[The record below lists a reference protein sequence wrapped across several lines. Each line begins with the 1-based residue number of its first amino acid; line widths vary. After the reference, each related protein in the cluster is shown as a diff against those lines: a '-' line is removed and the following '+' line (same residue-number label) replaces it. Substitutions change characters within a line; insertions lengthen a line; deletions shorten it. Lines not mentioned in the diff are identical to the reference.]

1 MKFLDLDGL
10 NTLKNYI
17 KKTYVDN
24 TKLGG
29 LNLYGESFNDKT
41 TDTKGLRLGIRN
53 GGSDFVNIP
62 IVKPGDAS
70 TYGLMSGADKAKL
83 DGLSDDGGSTVADPT
98 SVAKIVRFDSVV
110 TEDVTI
116 AAGSISSDNCILVYL
131 KTKKIFAV
139 KDQDNNTYY
148 NNGDII
154 LNDNPGI
161 WVSKSNFSG
170 LALNFVEGYKAIP
183 NAIYVDKDY
192 KMYVGGVIHNL
203 NDGGKFCNVLNVIN
217 VTNIPTNEID
227 VPEIE

>member
-10 NTLKNYI
+10 NTLKSYI

-29 LNLYGESFNDKT
+29 LNLYGQSFNDT
-41 TDTKGLRLGIRN
+41 STDTKGLRLGIRG
-53 GGSDFVNIP
+53 GGSDMVNIP

-83 DGLSDDGGSTVADPT
+83 DSLDDGGGSTVTDPT

-110 TEDVTI
+110 TGDVTI
-116 AAGSISSDNCILVYL
+116 TERSTSSDNCVLVYL
-131 KTKKIFAV
+131 KDKNIFAV
-139 KDQDNNTYY
+139 KNQDDDTYY
-148 NNGDII
+148 KDVGII

-161 WVSKSNFSG
+161 WVSGSNFSG
-170 LALNFVEGYKAIP
+170 LVLNFTKGYKAIQ

-192 KMYVGGVIHNL
+192 KMYVGDVIYNL
-203 NDGGKFCNVLNVIN
+203 KDGGKFCQTLNVIN

-227 VPEIE
+227 VPETE

>member
-10 NTLKNYI
+10 NTLKSYI

-29 LNLYGESFNDKT
+29 LNLYGQSFNDT
-41 TDTKGLRLGIRN
+41 STDTKGLRLGIH
-53 GGSDFVNIP
+53 GGGNDMVNIP

-83 DGLSDDGGSTVADPT
+83 DSLDDGGGSTVADPT

-116 AAGSISSDNCILVYL
+116 TAGSTSSDNCVLVYL
-131 KTKKIFAV
+131 KTKNIFAI
-139 KDQDNNTYY
+139 KNQDDNTYY
-148 NNGDII
+148 NNGGVI
-154 LNDNPGI
+154 LNDNPGV
-161 WVSKSNFSG
+161 WVSSDNFSG
-170 LALNFVEGYKAIP
+170 LVLNFEAGYKAIP

-203 NDGGKFCNVLNVIN
+203 NSGGKFCQALNVIN

-227 VPEIE
+227 VPETE